1 MKAHKFVADFGIERA
16 KAVLGECESFKCVEK
31 PTHFDIDLD
40 IFIHEKDFVELDE
53 SDVDL
58 SELKQVVDSIEI
70 VKEKGGLTLTK
81 GLLDLGKHLADWME
95 KGSEKMPPN
104 KPDKTNLI
112 RCEKAIADYELVES
126 FKSKNDQIVCWS
138 CNQNMSSKQRGNND
152 GFCIHCGAEI
162 EVLDMTD
169 VSPCCAVRNG

>member
-58 SELKQVVDSIEI
+58 SELKQVVESVEI
-70 VKEKGGLTLTK
+70 VQRSGGFESVKAAITNYRASGDMVTFSSLEKRL
-81 GLLDLGKHLADWME
+81 
-95 KGSEKMPPN
+95 
-104 KPDKTNLI
+104 
-112 RCEKAIADYELVES
+112 ADYELVES
-126 FKSKNDQIVCWS
+126 Y
-138 CNQNMSSKQRGNND
+138 KQVKV
-152 GFCIHCGAEI
+152 
-162 EVLDMTD
+162 EVLDMVD
-169 VSPCCAVRNG
+169 VSPLCKVEGV